1 MDFCSPLK
9 EREMP
14 IVKRVFNLKS
24 IYACLVLWELKAGLV
39 QADDP
44 AATVMISHYC
54 FLCKWY
60 FESSKLGTI
69 SEIDHVH
76 DLFWTLFMVSMKL
89 KLSCFQDLKSWF
101 IKSLNVSNDQVT
113 IKFFRSS
120 RCGCGAFDNRIFVTN
135 CPSQNLNARLR
146 TFIHHNFILPSP
158 PIIIIILIPNILEK
172 HFSVSCTV
180 LIKIASSHIWFF
192 PCRFPPW

>member
-1 MDFCSPLK
+1 MNSPNVLEILLRVIYIAFMDFCSPLK

-54 FLCKWY
+54 FLCNWY

-76 DLFWTLFMVSMKL
+76 MMY
-89 KLSCFQDLKSWF
+89 
-101 IKSLNVSNDQVT
+101 IY
-113 IKFFRSS
+113 
-120 RCGCGAFDNRIFVTN
+120 G
-135 CPSQNLNARLR
+135 
-146 TFIHHNFILPSP
+146 
-158 PIIIIILIPNILEK
+158 
-172 HFSVSCTV
+172 SVSAGREKWPFRV
-180 LIKIASSHIWFF
+180 IFF
-192 PCRFPPW
+192 LKVERSCG